1 MIIISIIIISIYHL
15 SLSLLVKDSE
25 PGDHT
30 LSPVQASNYIT
41 NPIASAPIASAR
53 LIDAWINQAMDRESA
68 SGREK

>member
-1 MIIISIIIISIYHL
+1 
-15 SLSLLVKDSE
+15 VKDSE

-53 LIDAWINQAMDRESA
+53 LIDA
-68 SGREK
+68 